1 MSCQCANINRL
12 SLSIRY
18 GLPGKSCVLRAVCE
32 LAQAGGLTGQG
43 LAGRAAQ
50 ALMLMEYAE
59 EEDALVDYL
68 TARAVGRRKS
78 GQCSSGYTCPLPLS
92 SMASMAEMVSSLDM
106 QTVATLLKALPL
118 KDVP

>member
-1 MSCQCANINRL
+1 M
-12 SLSIRY
+12 
-18 GLPGKSCVLRAVCE
+18 CE
-32 LAQAGGLTGQG
+32 LAEAGGLTGQG

-59 EEDALVDYL
+59 EEEALVDYL
-68 TARAVGRRKS
+68 TARSVGRRKS
-78 GQCSSGYTCPLPLS
+78 GQCGAGYTCPLPLS

-106 QTVATLLKALPL
+106 NTLATLLKALPL